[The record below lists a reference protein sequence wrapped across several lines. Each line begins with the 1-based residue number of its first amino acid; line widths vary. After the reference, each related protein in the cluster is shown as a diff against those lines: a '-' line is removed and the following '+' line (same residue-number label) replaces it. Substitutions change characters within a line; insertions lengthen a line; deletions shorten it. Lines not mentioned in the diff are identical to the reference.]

1 MLEVLFS
8 SPFTGVS
15 VVNHPD
21 QGEVFIVD
29 DDTMEKLDTV
39 SYEAHWFTCKDLMQH
54 IIAAIVKVWKGTQF
68 AQFRR
73 AAIQS
78 FIDSDYCKELVE
90 EIKKEEKENI

>member
-29 DDTMEKLDTV
+29 DDTMEKLDTI
-39 SYEAHWFTCKDLMQH
+39 SYEAYYFTCKDLLQR
-54 IIAAIVKVWKGTQF
+54 IIAAIVKAYKGIAF
-68 AQFRR
+68 PQFRQR
-73 AAIQS
+73 AIAY
-78 FIDSDYCKELVE
+78 FIKSDYCKELVE
-90 EIKKEEKENI
+90 EIKKEEKGE